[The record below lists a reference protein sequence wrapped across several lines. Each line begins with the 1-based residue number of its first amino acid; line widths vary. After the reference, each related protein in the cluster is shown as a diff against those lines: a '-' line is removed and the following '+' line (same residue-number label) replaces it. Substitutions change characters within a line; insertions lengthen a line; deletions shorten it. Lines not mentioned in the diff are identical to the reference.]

1 MNSAVANC
9 YNDARKTV
17 KYYLQSPKGSRQ
29 EVASFKNKA
38 ENVRLGVTQNWGAL
52 GSLYPGLLLV
62 GPNS

>member
-38 ENVRLGVTQNWGAL
+38 ENVRLGVTQN
-52 GSLYPGLLLV
+52 
-62 GPNS
+62 